1 MKYKGLD
8 FSADLVI
15 CYSVAQ
21 KEMCQV
27 YPETDFGPHK
37 KVEVRKAKMN
47 DSECKRR
54 ITKL

>member
-37 KVEVRKAKMN
+37 NVEVRKGKMN